1 MIQKGAYL
9 VMEPN
14 EILQK
19 YTGRYVKQLSID
31 DIEKLNNQ
39 KSLDIK
45 KVKKEYQ
52 KIYKALSE
60 SLSVNELSEK
70 TSISISNLYQ
80 KLFLMEMEGL
90 IIFKENKYSI
100 IRR

>member
-1 MIQKGAYL
+1 MIQKGAQL
-9 VMEPN
+9 VIEPN

-19 YTGRYVKQLSID
+19 YTGRYAKQLSIE
-31 DIEKLNNQ
+31 DIEKLNNK

-52 KIYKALSE
+52 KIYKELSEALSI
-60 SLSVNELSEK
+60 NELSEK
-70 TSISISNLYQ
+70 TLIPVSDLYQ
-80 KLFLMEMEGL
+80 RLFLMEMEGL

-100 IRR
+100 RK